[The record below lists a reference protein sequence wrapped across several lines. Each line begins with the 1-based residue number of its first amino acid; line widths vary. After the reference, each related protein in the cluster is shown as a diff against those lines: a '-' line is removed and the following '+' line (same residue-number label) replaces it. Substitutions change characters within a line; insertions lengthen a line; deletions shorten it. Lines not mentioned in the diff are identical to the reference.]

1 MSKLL
6 YQLWVHLQKKRKIQ
20 FVCIIFLMLLCSLA
34 EILSIGL
41 IIPFLGALT
50 DAKSPILEKIFI
62 VAPWVSALASQY
74 SPLLVFS
81 MLFGIAG
88 LIAGA
93 LRLFLLL
100 VSAKFSFFTGSELSY
115 AMYMRTLYQ
124 PYAVHIS
131 RNSSEAI
138 NNISNKAN
146 FVIYNVISP
155 SLLFIS
161 SSIMLLIIL
170 STLLM
175 IESGLSL
182 LAIVGFAISY
192 LFLILFTKRA
202 IKADGQII
210 SRESSN
216 IIKALQEGLGG
227 IRDILLDG
235 TQTVFCEIYGRAD
248 KVLRRAQCRSYIIS
262 SSPRILMESIGIVL
276 LAGLAYKLGSGDG
289 GISAAIPILG
299 ALAFGAQ
306 RSLPLLQQ
314 LYSSW
319 TVIQGARPSLIDI
332 LSYLNQPVPLSDYEI
347 EVFIEFKEGIEFKN
361 VSFRY
366 EGENSWAL
374 KDVNLKIL
382 KGQKI
387 GIYGETGSG
396 KSTLLDLIL
405 GLLEPTNG
413 SISIDSVCRK
423 SFQNYRGLFS
433 HVPQTIF
440 LADGTFAE
448 NIAFGVPVDKIS
460 MALLTDVVKKAR
472 LDTVVEGLQNSYSTG
487 VGEGGVKLSGGQ
499 RQRVGIARALYKG
512 APIIIFDE
520 STSALDVKTEKDVMD
535 SIIGLDPDT
544 TVIIVSHRIDTLKGC
559 DQLFEVCN
567 SGVHVRNQ

>member
-1 MSKLL
+1 MNKLL
-6 YQLWVHLQKKRKIQ
+6 YQLWGHLNKKRRIQ
-20 FVCIIFLMLLCSLA
+20 FICIVFLMLLCSLA

-41 IIPFLGALT
+41 VIPFLGALT
-50 DAKSPILEKIFI
+50 DAKSPTIEKIFI
-62 VAPWVSALASQY
+62 FAPWLSQLANHY
-74 SPLLVFS
+74 SSLLVFS

-88 LIAGA
+88 VMAGA
-93 LRLFLLL
+93 LRLLLLL
-100 VSAKFSFFTGSELSY
+100 VSAKFSFSTGSELSY
-115 AMYMRTLYQ
+115 TMYMRTLYQ

-131 RNSSEAI
+131 RNSSEVI
-138 NNISNKAN
+138 NNISNKAS

-155 SLLFIS
+155 ALLFIS
-161 SSIMLLIIL
+161 SSMMLLIIF

-175 IESGLSL
+175 IESGLSM
-182 LAIVGFAISY
+182 LAIAGFAIAY

-202 IKADGQII
+202 IKADGLII

-227 IRDILLDG
+227 IRDILMDG
-235 TQTVFCEIYGRAD
+235 TQIIFCEIYGRAD
-248 KVLRRAQCRSYIIS
+248 KTLRRAQCRSYVIS
-262 SSPRILMESIGIVL
+262 SSPRILMESIGILL
-276 LAGLAYKLGSGDG
+276 LAGLAYKLGAGDG
-289 GISAAIPILG
+289 GVSAAIPILG

-319 TVIQGARPSLIDI
+319 TVIQGARTSLKDI
-332 LSYLNQPVPLSDYEI
+332 LSYMDQPIPLIDCETQVFNEFNQA
-347 EVFIEFKEGIEFKN
+347 IEFKD

-374 KDVNLKIL
+374 QDVNLKIL

-396 KSTLLDLIL
+396 KSTLLDLLL

-413 SISIDSVCRK
+413 LISIDSECRK
-423 SFQNYRGLFS
+423 SFQDYRNLFS

-440 LADGTFAE
+440 LVDGTFTE
-448 NIAFGVPVDKIS
+448 NIAFGVAADKVS
-460 MALLTDVVKKAR
+460 MALLTDVVKKAK
-472 LDTVVEGLQNSYSTG
+472 LDTVIEGLQNSYSAG
-487 VGEGGVKLSGGQ
+487 VGERGVKLSGGQ

-520 STSALDVKTEKDVMD
+520 ATSALDVNTEKDVMD
-535 SIIGLDPDT
+535 SIISLDPDI
-544 TVIIVSHRIDTLKGC
+544 TVIMVSHRIDTLKGC
-559 DQLFEVCN
+559 DQLFEVRD
-567 SGVHVRNQ
+567 SRVYVRNE